1 MRWTFLML
9 WGGFLIGLGLSIW
22 DREIIAGAERL
33 PEISVSFHQALDD
46 DPNLK
51 QVSERSPYMRNE
63 R

>member
-9 WGGFLIGLGLSIW
+9 WGGFLNGLGLSKW

-33 PEISVSFHQALDD
+33 PEISVFFTKLDD

-51 QVSERSPYMRNE
+51 RISERSPYVRNE